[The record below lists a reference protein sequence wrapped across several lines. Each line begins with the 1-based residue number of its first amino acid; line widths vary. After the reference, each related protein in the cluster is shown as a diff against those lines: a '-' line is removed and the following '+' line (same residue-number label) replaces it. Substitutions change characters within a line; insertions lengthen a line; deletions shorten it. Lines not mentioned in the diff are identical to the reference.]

1 MRKKIVFG
9 MAIISL
15 VAIIV
20 LCQKAGVRLKETFR
34 ESEETNSGA
43 VIGMK
48 EKENEKSDKKERGEK
63 QGEAHKKR
71 TVVVDAGHGGPDGGK
86 TGVNGKLEKE
96 LNLIIAEKV
105 KKLLEEEGIAVIMT
119 REEDGWLAETR
130 IGDLKERVRIMK
142 ESKADLAVSIHQ
154 NSYHEESVFGAQV
167 FYYTDSKEGEKLAL
181 CMQAALV
188 AGLDPANHRKAKGNK
203 TYYML
208 KKTDAVLVIC
218 ECGFLSNAEEEALL
232 NTKEYQKKVADALC
246 DGVLTYLGEKKNG
259 KEKTQTKTEE
269 TAAGAA
275 SAYACPAGGLSGIR
289 RI

>member
-71 TVVVDAGHGGPDGGK
+71 TVVVDGGK

-130 IGDLKERVRIMK
+130 IGDLKERVRIMN

-167 FYYTDSKEGEKLAL
+167 FYYTTSGEGKAAAEILQNELLEIDPENKKREK
-181 CMQAALV
+181 
-188 AGLDPANHRKAKGNK
+188 ANN
-203 TYYML
+203 TYYIL
-208 KKTDAVLVIC
+208 KKTEVPTVIV
-218 ECGFLSNAEEEALL
+218 ECGFLSNHKEAEKLSDEA
-232 NTKEYQKKVADALC
+232 YQ
-246 DGVLTYLGEKKNG
+246 G
-259 KEKTQTKTEE
+259 KIAEAVVK
-269 TAAGAA
+269 
-275 SAYACPAGGLSGIR
+275 GIKSFFLK
-289 RI
+289 

>member
-71 TVVVDAGHGGPDGGK
+71 TDVVDPGHGGPDGGK

-130 IGDLKERVRIMK
+130 IGDLKERVRIMN

-167 FYYTDSKEGEKLAL
+167 FYYTTSGEGKAAAEILQNELLEIDPENKKREK
-181 CMQAALV
+181 
-188 AGLDPANHRKAKGNK
+188 ANN
-203 TYYML
+203 TYYIL
-208 KKTDAVLVIC
+208 KKTEVPTVIV
-218 ECGFLSNAEEEALL
+218 ECGFLSNHKEAEKLSDEA
-232 NTKEYQKKVADALC
+232 YQ
-246 DGVLTYLGEKKNG
+246 G
-259 KEKTQTKTEE
+259 KIAEAVVK
-269 TAAGAA
+269 
-275 SAYACPAGGLSGIR
+275 GIKSFFLK
-289 RI
+289 

>member
-71 TVVVDAGHGGPDGGK
+71 TVVVDAGQGGPDGGK

-130 IGDLKERVRIMK
+130 IGDLKERVRIMN

-167 FYYTDSKEGEKLAL
+167 FYYTTSGEGKAAAEILQNELLEIDPENKKREK
-181 CMQAALV
+181 
-188 AGLDPANHRKAKGNK
+188 ANN
-203 TYYML
+203 TYYIL
-208 KKTDAVLVIC
+208 KKTEVPTVIV
-218 ECGFLSNAEEEALL
+218 ECGFLSNHKEAEKLSDEA
-232 NTKEYQKKVADALC
+232 YQ
-246 DGVLTYLGEKKNG
+246 G
-259 KEKTQTKTEE
+259 KIAEAVVK
-269 TAAGAA
+269 
-275 SAYACPAGGLSGIR
+275 GIKSFFLK
-289 RI
+289 

>member
-63 QGEAHKKR
+63 QAHKKR

-130 IGDLKERVRIMK
+130 IGDLKERVRIMN

-167 FYYTDSKEGEKLAL
+167 FYYTTSGEGKAAAEILQNELLEIDPENKKREK
-181 CMQAALV
+181 
-188 AGLDPANHRKAKGNK
+188 ANN
-203 TYYML
+203 TYYIL
-208 KKTDAVLVIC
+208 KKTEVPTVIV
-218 ECGFLSNAEEEALL
+218 ECGFLSNHKEAEKLSDEA
-232 NTKEYQKKVADALC
+232 YQ
-246 DGVLTYLGEKKNG
+246 G
-259 KEKTQTKTEE
+259 KIAEAVVK
-269 TAAGAA
+269 
-275 SAYACPAGGLSGIR
+275 GIKSFFLK
-289 RI
+289 

>member
-63 QGEAHKKR
+63 QGEAYKKR

-130 IGDLKERVRIMK
+130 IGDLKERVRIMN

-167 FYYTDSKEGEKLAL
+167 FYYTTSGEGKAAAEILQNELLEIDPENKKREK
-181 CMQAALV
+181 
-188 AGLDPANHRKAKGNK
+188 ANN
-203 TYYML
+203 TYYIL
-208 KKTDAVLVIC
+208 KKTEVPTVIV
-218 ECGFLSNAEEEALL
+218 ECGFLSNHKEAEKLSDEA
-232 NTKEYQKKVADALC
+232 YQ
-246 DGVLTYLGEKKNG
+246 G
-259 KEKTQTKTEE
+259 KIAEAVVK
-269 TAAGAA
+269 
-275 SAYACPAGGLSGIR
+275 GIKSFFLK
-289 RI
+289 

>member
-71 TVVVDAGHGGPDGGK
+71 TVVVDAGLGGPDGGK

-130 IGDLKERVRIMK
+130 IGDLKERVRIMN

-167 FYYTDSKEGEKLAL
+167 FYYTTSGEGKAAAEILQNELLEIDPENKKREK
-181 CMQAALV
+181 
-188 AGLDPANHRKAKGNK
+188 ANN
-203 TYYML
+203 TYYIL
-208 KKTDAVLVIC
+208 KKTEVPTVIV
-218 ECGFLSNAEEEALL
+218 ECGFLSNHKEAEKLSDEA
-232 NTKEYQKKVADALC
+232 YQ
-246 DGVLTYLGEKKNG
+246 G
-259 KEKTQTKTEE
+259 KIAEAVVK
-269 TAAGAA
+269 
-275 SAYACPAGGLSGIR
+275 GIKSFFLK
-289 RI
+289 

>member
-63 QGEAHKKR
+63 QGEVHKKR

-130 IGDLKERVRIMK
+130 IGDLKERVRIMN

-167 FYYTDSKEGEKLAL
+167 FYYTTSGEGKAAAEILQNELLEIDPENKKREK
-181 CMQAALV
+181 
-188 AGLDPANHRKAKGNK
+188 ANN
-203 TYYML
+203 TYYIL
-208 KKTDAVLVIC
+208 KKTEVPTVIV
-218 ECGFLSNAEEEALL
+218 ECGFLSNHKEAEKLSDEA
-232 NTKEYQKKVADALC
+232 YQ
-246 DGVLTYLGEKKNG
+246 G
-259 KEKTQTKTEE
+259 KIAEAVVK
-269 TAAGAA
+269 
-275 SAYACPAGGLSGIR
+275 GIKSFFLK
-289 RI
+289 

>member
-71 TVVVDAGHGGPDGGK
+71 TVVVDAGGK

-130 IGDLKERVRIMK
+130 IGDLKERVRIMN

-167 FYYTDSKEGEKLAL
+167 FYYTTSGEGKAAAEILQNELLEIDPENKKREK
-181 CMQAALV
+181 
-188 AGLDPANHRKAKGNK
+188 ANN
-203 TYYML
+203 TYYIL
-208 KKTDAVLVIC
+208 KKTEVPTVIV
-218 ECGFLSNAEEEALL
+218 ECGFLSNHKEAEKLSDEA
-232 NTKEYQKKVADALC
+232 YQ
-246 DGVLTYLGEKKNG
+246 G
-259 KEKTQTKTEE
+259 KIAEAVVK
-269 TAAGAA
+269 
-275 SAYACPAGGLSGIR
+275 GIKSFFLK
-289 RI
+289 

>member
-71 TVVVDAGHGGPDGGK
+71 TVVVDARHGGPDGGK

-130 IGDLKERVRIMK
+130 IGDLKERVRIMN

-167 FYYTDSKEGEKLAL
+167 FYYTTSGEGKAAAEILQNELLEIDPENKKREK
-181 CMQAALV
+181 
-188 AGLDPANHRKAKGNK
+188 ANN
-203 TYYML
+203 TYYIL
-208 KKTDAVLVIC
+208 KKTEVPTVIV
-218 ECGFLSNAEEEALL
+218 ECGFLSNHKEAEKLSDEA
-232 NTKEYQKKVADALC
+232 YQ
-246 DGVLTYLGEKKNG
+246 G
-259 KEKTQTKTEE
+259 KIAEAVVK
-269 TAAGAA
+269 
-275 SAYACPAGGLSGIR
+275 GIKSFFLK
-289 RI
+289 

>member
-71 TVVVDAGHGGPDGGK
+71 TVVVDAGDGGPDGGK

-130 IGDLKERVRIMK
+130 IGDLKERVRIMN

-167 FYYTDSKEGEKLAL
+167 FYYTTSGEGKAAAEILQNELLEIDPENKKREK
-181 CMQAALV
+181 
-188 AGLDPANHRKAKGNK
+188 ANN
-203 TYYML
+203 TYYIL
-208 KKTDAVLVIC
+208 KKTEVPTVIV
-218 ECGFLSNAEEEALL
+218 ECGFLSNHKEAEKLSDEA
-232 NTKEYQKKVADALC
+232 YQ
-246 DGVLTYLGEKKNG
+246 G
-259 KEKTQTKTEE
+259 KIAEAVVK
-269 TAAGAA
+269 
-275 SAYACPAGGLSGIR
+275 GIKSFFLK
-289 RI
+289 

>member
-63 QGEAHKKR
+63 
-71 TVVVDAGHGGPDGGK
+71 
-86 TGVNGKLEKE
+86 E

-130 IGDLKERVRIMK
+130 IGDLKERVRIMN

-167 FYYTDSKEGEKLAL
+167 FYYTTSGEGKAAAEILQNELLEIDPENKKREK
-181 CMQAALV
+181 
-188 AGLDPANHRKAKGNK
+188 ANN
-203 TYYML
+203 TYYIL
-208 KKTDAVLVIC
+208 KKTEVPTVIV
-218 ECGFLSNAEEEALL
+218 ECGFLSNHKEAEKLSDEA
-232 NTKEYQKKVADALC
+232 YQ
-246 DGVLTYLGEKKNG
+246 G
-259 KEKTQTKTEE
+259 KIAEAVVK
-269 TAAGAA
+269 
-275 SAYACPAGGLSGIR
+275 GIKSFFLK
-289 RI
+289 

>member
-71 TVVVDAGHGGPDGGK
+71 TVVVDVGHGGPDGGK

-130 IGDLKERVRIMK
+130 IGDLKERVRIMN

-167 FYYTDSKEGEKLAL
+167 FYYTTSGEGKAAAEILQNELLEIDPENKKREK
-181 CMQAALV
+181 
-188 AGLDPANHRKAKGNK
+188 ANN
-203 TYYML
+203 TYYIL
-208 KKTDAVLVIC
+208 KKTEVPTVIV
-218 ECGFLSNAEEEALL
+218 ECGFLSNHKEAEKLSDEA
-232 NTKEYQKKVADALC
+232 YQ
-246 DGVLTYLGEKKNG
+246 G
-259 KEKTQTKTEE
+259 KIAEAVVK
-269 TAAGAA
+269 
-275 SAYACPAGGLSGIR
+275 GIKSFFLK
-289 RI
+289 

>member
-63 QGEAHKKR
+63 QGVAHKKR
-71 TVVVDAGHGGPDGGK
+71 TDVVDAGHGGPDGGK

-130 IGDLKERVRIMK
+130 IGDLKERVRIMN

-167 FYYTDSKEGEKLAL
+167 FYYTTSGEGKAAAEILQNELLEIDPENKKREK
-181 CMQAALV
+181 
-188 AGLDPANHRKAKGNK
+188 ANN
-203 TYYML
+203 TYYIL
-208 KKTDAVLVIC
+208 KKTEVPTVIV
-218 ECGFLSNAEEEALL
+218 ECGFLSNHKEAEKLSDEA
-232 NTKEYQKKVADALC
+232 YQ
-246 DGVLTYLGEKKNG
+246 G
-259 KEKTQTKTEE
+259 KIAEAVVK
-269 TAAGAA
+269 
-275 SAYACPAGGLSGIR
+275 GIKSFFLK
-289 RI
+289 

>member
-48 EKENEKSDKKERGEK
+48 EKENEKSDKKERGEN

-71 TVVVDAGHGGPDGGK
+71 TVVVDAADGGK

-130 IGDLKERVRIMK
+130 IGDLKERVRIMN

-167 FYYTDSKEGEKLAL
+167 FYYTTSGEGKAAAEILQNELLEIDPENKKREK
-181 CMQAALV
+181 
-188 AGLDPANHRKAKGNK
+188 ANN
-203 TYYML
+203 TYYIL
-208 KKTDAVLVIC
+208 KKTEVPTVIV
-218 ECGFLSNAEEEALL
+218 ECGFLSNHKEAEKLSDEA
-232 NTKEYQKKVADALC
+232 YQ
-246 DGVLTYLGEKKNG
+246 G
-259 KEKTQTKTEE
+259 KIAEAVVK
-269 TAAGAA
+269 
-275 SAYACPAGGLSGIR
+275 GIKSFFLK
-289 RI
+289 

>member
-63 QGEAHKKR
+63 QGEAHKKI

-130 IGDLKERVRIMK
+130 IGDLKERVRIMN

-167 FYYTDSKEGEKLAL
+167 FYYTTSGEGKAAAEILQNELLEIDPENKKREK
-181 CMQAALV
+181 
-188 AGLDPANHRKAKGNK
+188 ANN
-203 TYYML
+203 TYYIL
-208 KKTDAVLVIC
+208 KKTEVPTVIV
-218 ECGFLSNAEEEALL
+218 ECGFLSNHKEAEKLSDEA
-232 NTKEYQKKVADALC
+232 YQ
-246 DGVLTYLGEKKNG
+246 G
-259 KEKTQTKTEE
+259 KIAEAVVK
-269 TAAGAA
+269 
-275 SAYACPAGGLSGIR
+275 GIKSFFLK
-289 RI
+289 